1 MVRVNDNGNE
11 QPVNRIREFKDV
23 RQFGAAESTQR
34 IFEFEMGT
42 RYPAVVRLPIQLKIE
57 QHMYVQEYASLREGT
72 ERRNIIELTGFLN
85 FNACNLSTKVS
96 YINFPEKFIYEDQK
110 WQLRKKGTHT
120 IGRMYTVH
128 PNKGEVFYL
137 RMLLADTA
145 TNFSAGK
152 NRSRN

>member
-1 MVRVNDNGNE
+1 
-11 QPVNRIREFKDV
+11 
-23 RQFGAAESTQR
+23 
-34 IFEFEMGT
+34 MGT
-42 RYPAVVRLPIQLKIE
+42 RYPAVVRLPIHLENE
-57 QHMYVQEYASLREGT
+57 QQVYFHEDASLIEAM
-72 ERRNIIELTGFLN
+72 ERRNITELTAFFN
-85 FNACNLSTKVS
+85 FNACHPSTHVS

-120 IGRMYTVH
+120 IGRIYTVH

-152 NRSRN
+152 KSFQDFSRQEKIKTFTDFDFISSVIMCA